1 MRVNSSLD
9 SSRAARH
16 YNGALV
22 NIFVQN
28 LRYAIR
34 SFRASPGFAV
44 AAVLS
49 LAIGVGANTA
59 LFSVASALLLT
70 PLGYADAQRLAILWN
85 RSPGLLIEEDW
96 FSTAQ
101 YFDIKHGH
109 TGFEQVAIA
118 IGGNDNLTGD
128 GEPERVG
135 TIRMSSN
142 LLPMLGARAEV
153 GRLFVPEDDRPGTT
167 GVAVLGHGMW
177 RRRYGSDPAVLGRT
191 LVINGQP
198 YQIVGVLPES
208 FSLPRE
214 VMPTLNGA
222 EDAEI
227 ALPLPLAA
235 DAATVRTRED
245 YNILAKLKTG
255 VSRDQAQAEMAAI
268 TARLRSEHPAFYPP
282 NGGLTFDIV
291 PLQQQV
297 VGDVRQS
304 ILVLMA
310 AVGCVLLIACA
321 NVANLLLSRAL
332 ARQQEV
338 AIRAALG
345 ASRRALVGQLLTE
358 SVILGVAGGA
368 VGLLFAAASLDQLH
382 RLGAGSVPRLGEIA
396 IDRGVLLFTLV
407 LSIASGIL
415 FGLVP
420 ALRVTRIDLQGN

>member
-1 MRVNSSLD
+1 MRCCS
-9 SSRAARH
+9 
-16 YNGALV
+16 
-22 NIFVQN
+22 
-28 LRYAIR
+28 
-34 SFRASPGFAV
+34 
-44 AAVLS
+44 
-49 LAIGVGANTA
+49 
-59 LFSVASALLLT
+59 T
-70 PLGYADAQRLAILWN
+70 PLGYADAERLAILWN

-101 YFDIKHGH
+101 YFDIKNGH

-153 GRLFVPEDDRPGTT
+153 GRLFLPEDDRPGTT
-167 GVAVLGHGMW
+167 GVAVLGHGTW
-177 RRRYGSDPAVLGRT
+177 RRRYGADPAVIGRT

-198 YQIVGVLPES
+198 YQIVGVLPAS

-227 ALPLPLAA
+227 ALPLPLAP
-235 DAATVRTRED
+235 DAPTIRTRED
-245 YNILAKLKTG
+245 YNILAKLKPG
-255 VSRDQAQAEMAAI
+255 VSRDQAQAEMDAI
-268 TARLRSEHPAFYPP
+268 TARLRDEHPAFYPP

-321 NVANLLLSRAL
+321 NVANLMLSRAL
-332 ARQQEV
+332 GRQQEV

-345 ASRRALVGQLLTE
+345 ARRRDIVGQLLTE
-358 SVILGVAGGA
+358 SVIARPCRRGGRPGVCRVEPRSAAPARRRQRAAAGRDRHRSRRAALHPGALDRVRHPVRAGPRAAREPRRAAGPAEGRRPRRGGHRRVVGARPAHAALAGRARTRA
-368 VGLLFAAASLDQLH
+368 VGDPADCRRPVDSQLCRPAQHAA
-382 RLGAGSVPRLGEIA
+382 
-396 IDRGVLLFTLV
+396 
-407 LSIASGIL
+407 
-415 FGLVP
+415 GLQSR
-420 ALRVTRIDLQGN
+420 ATS